1 MPRPRL
7 LVSHAL
13 LAALLM
19 VASGCD
25 TTSDL
30 TDTAP
35 NVAGIRGT
43 VSPDGFSDVNARL
56 DAALAEAGPVTVAA
70 TVGHAMNAASAGLSL
85 PPTRVVLFGN
95 PMLGTPLMQADPRVG
110 LDLPQQ
116 ILTYAGD
123 GPGTVV
129 AYNTPAYLQQRYGL
143 GALPQLDLIAQALA
157 GFTAAAA
164 GSEPTVTPFSSPLTT
179 AEGDGLVRVVST
191 SDAASTRSRLRG
203 AIEGN
208 DALTLVLEL
217 DHQANAA
224 SVGLEL
230 GPTAVFVFGNPELGT
245 PLMNARRT
253 TGIDLPQKMLVYT
266 DADGETAVLYNDPA
280 YLARRHGI
288 TDQSDTIEAIS
299 GALAGL
305 AATAAGL

>member
-1 MPRPRL
+1 MPRTRL
-7 LVSHAL
+7 LSSHAL

-19 VASGCD
+19 AASGCD

-30 TDTAP
+30 TDSAP
-35 NVAGIRGT
+35 NVAGFRGT

-110 LDLPQQ
+110 LDLPQH

-129 AYNTPAYLQQRYGL
+129 AYNSPAYLQQRYGL
-143 GALPQLDLIAQALA
+143 DALPQLDLIAQALA

-164 GSEPTVTPFSSPLTT
+164 GSEPDATPFSSPLTT

-230 GPTAVFVFGNPELGT
+230 GPAAVFVFGNPELGT

-288 TDQSDTIEAIS
+288 SDQGDTIEAIA